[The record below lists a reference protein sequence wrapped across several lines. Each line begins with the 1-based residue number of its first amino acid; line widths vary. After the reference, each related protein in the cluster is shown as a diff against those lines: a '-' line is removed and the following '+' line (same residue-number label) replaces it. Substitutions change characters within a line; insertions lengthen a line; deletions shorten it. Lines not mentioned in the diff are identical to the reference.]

1 MIFLSYFL
9 VVGNVVLFTM
19 LLVLKDKHRTD
30 RVYLGMTL
38 ILLALMVSGIVL
50 ALDYLRIL

>member
-19 LLVLKDKHRTD
+19 LLILKDKYRTD
-30 RVYLGMTL
+30 RVYLVMTL